1 MNGNQP
7 YGEMPPPHE
16 DEPLLLRA
24 SEIRSDRSSR
34 GIQRVSYSAG
44 SHVQVIF
51 QMYGSILPQVLP
63 FCVTNVAWTI
73 LVHILKE
80 KKIADLTLQSYVGHS
95 FMGIMVS
102 FLVVSRS
109 KISYNRFMEIRR
121 HLGEAYRSCREL
133 IQFTCIY
140 TLSHETPEAKSWR
153 QEVGYLTILMLRVTM
168 DALHWSST
176 QKSLWEDLPEV
187 HQSLPQERQMRRV
200 RQYLHGP
207 RTMVDENFR
216 APVLLSYNLR
226 EKIMRHEGPLGYK
239 MPVNEYRD
247 LLHFVTSFVTAFHGF
262 RVLVFTPYPFPLVQM
277 TRIFLFFWVY
287 SLPLVLLPQLD
298 SVRDTTVLI
307 FFMTFGFLGIEY
319 VSMTLDD
326 PFGDDPND
334 FDDAGMAEI
343 VYEDIY
349 AFIHKC
355 DGAEVAT
362 ELRERVLKRYQQG
375 TALDNYRRDVRQDR
389 FWARTV

>member
-1 MNGNQP
+1 MSGTQP
-7 YGEMPPPHE
+7 FDGSLQE
-16 DEPLLLRA
+16 DDPLLPGSA
-24 SEIRSDRSSR
+24 GMSESSSQR
-34 GIQRVSYSAG
+34 IKRVSYSAG

-63 FCVTNVAWTI
+63 FCLSNVAWTVFVDV
-73 LVHILKE
+73 LR
-80 KKIADLTLQSYVGHS
+80 KKGIVDLTFQSSVGHS

-102 FLVVSRS
+102 FLVVTRSR
-109 KISYNRFMEIRR
+109 ISYNRFMEIRR

-140 TLSHETPEAKSWR
+140 TLTNESAEAKIWR
-153 QEVGYLTILMLRVTM
+153 QEVAYLTILMLRVTM

-176 QKSLWEDLPEV
+176 QKSLWEDLPEEI
-187 HQSLPQERQMRRV
+187 QPLPQEHHVRRV

-207 RTMVDENFR
+207 RTLVDENFR

-226 EKIMRHEGPLGYK
+226 EKIMRHEEPLGYK
-239 MPVNEYRD
+239 LPVNEYRD

-287 SLPLVLLPQLD
+287 SLPLVLLCQLE
-298 SVRDTTVLI
+298 SLGDTILLI

-349 AFIHKC
+349 AFLYKC
-355 DGAEVAT
+355 DGADVAIA
-362 ELRERVLKRYQQG
+362 LRDRIVKRYQQG
-375 TALDNYRRDVRQDR
+375 SALDNYRKDVRQDR
-389 FWARTV
+389 FWTRTV